1 MRPCKRWFYL
11 LMGLVAAFIA
21 VSSIVQAINEGSWGP
36 IVSVAWLPAVIVASR
51 PGVGRRCLRGR
62 GGRLG

>member
-51 PGVGRRCLRGR
+51 PGVGRRCLGGR
-62 GGRLG
+62 SGRLG